1 MTTIAQVA
9 RYVFCYCLKKS
20 TRRVELKPPF
30 SGREKDR
37 LELLAAEKIPP
48 EGEIEARQGSMQ
60 IRKNADCERVNSR

>member
-1 MTTIAQVA
+1 MCILLLFNKVD
-9 RYVFCYCLKKS
+9 S
-20 TRRVELKPPF
+20 SRRVKTTLL

-60 IRKNADCERVNSR
+60 IGKNADCERVNSR